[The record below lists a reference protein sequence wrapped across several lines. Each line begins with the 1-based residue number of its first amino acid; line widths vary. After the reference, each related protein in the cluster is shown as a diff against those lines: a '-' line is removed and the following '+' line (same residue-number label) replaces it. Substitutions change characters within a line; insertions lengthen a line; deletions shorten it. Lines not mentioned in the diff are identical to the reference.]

1 MTVYVLSGFGAA
13 IDGTPLVQGIDLNIA
28 AGEAV
33 ALAGASGSGKSLTAF
48 TPFGLSAAQG
58 LGSARLN
65 GMELLGQDEA
75 TLSALR
81 ARNVGFVFQQP
92 LTALSAHYRVARHL
106 TEAACQGGG
115 PRPDEG
121 QLADLLRETGF
132 ADPARI
138 LRCYPHQLSGGERQ
152 RVMIACAI
160 AHQPRLLIAD
170 EPTAALD
177 APLRRGVMELLDRL
191 RRERQL
197 ALLIISHDL
206 PALARHA
213 DRIVML
219 DAGRVAESAPARQ
232 MVSAP
237 QSGAARNLVAAI
249 PRLDEAEPALP
260 AIGAPLLRVDNLSV
274 RFRAPGWRR
283 PPIRAVDSVS
293 FDLAAGEAVALV
305 GGSGSGKSTI
315 GRAIAGLG
323 PISDGQIIWQGTPL
337 PARRSR
343 AHRALIQPV
352 FQDPVASLDPRW
364 PVDAVI
370 GEPLAY
376 LPHEKPA
383 PDLGDLLNDVSLP
396 ASLASRPARS
406 LSGGQAQRVAIA
418 RALAANAQMLV
429 LDEATS
435 ALDPLVAAEM
445 VALFA
450 RLQRAR
456 GLALLFITHDI
467 ALARRLCHRI
477 IVLDQGRIVESGPA
491 TEMVK
496 APQHDATQRL
506 VAASGR

>member
-1 MTVYVLSGFGAA
+1 MSVYTLDGFGAA
-13 IDGTPLVQGIDLNIA
+13 IGGAPLVQGISLSIA

-48 TPFGLSAAQG
+48 TPFGLSAATAM
-58 LGSARLN
+58 GSARL
-65 GMELLGQDEA
+65 GDRQLVGLDEE
-75 TLSALR
+75 TLSTLR
-81 ARNVGFVFQQP
+81 ARDVGFVFQQP

-106 TEAACQGGG
+106 TEAACQAGG
-115 PRPDEG
+115 PRPDEAM
-121 QLADLLRETGF
+121 LADLLRETGF
-132 ADPARI
+132 VDPERI

-160 AHQPRLLIAD
+160 AHRPRLLIAD

-177 APLRRGVMELLDRL
+177 APLRRGVMDLLDRL
-191 RRERQL
+191 RRERDL

-219 DAGRVAESAPARQ
+219 DAGRMAESAPAK
-232 MVSAP
+232 MLFSAP
-237 QSGAARNLVAAI
+237 KSAAAKALAAAI
-249 PRLDEAEPALP
+249 PRLDEPAPDLP
-260 AIGAPLLRVDNLSV
+260 TTDAPLLAVKNLSV
-274 RFRAPGWRR
+274 RFPAPGWFKS
-283 PPIRAVDSVS
+283 PIHAVDDVS
-293 FDLAAGEAVALV
+293 LSIAAGEAVALV

-323 PISDGQIIWQGTPL
+323 PISDGQILWQGQPL
-337 PARRSR
+337 PARRHKR
-343 AHRALIQPV
+343 HRALIQPV

-364 PVDAVI
+364 PVAAVI
-370 GEPLAY
+370 GEPLDY
-376 LPHEKPA
+376 LPSQGPA
-383 PDLGDLLNDVSLP
+383 PDMAGLLADVSLP
-396 ASLASRPARS
+396 ADFASRSSHS

-418 RALAANAQMLV
+418 RALAAIPQLLV

-450 RLQRAR
+450 QLQRTR
-456 GLALLFITHDI
+456 ELALLFITHDI

-477 IVLDQGRIVESGPA
+477 IVLDQGRIVESGA
-491 TEMVK
+491 AAEVVG
-496 APQHDATQRL
+496 APQHEVTQRL
-506 VAASGR
+506 VAASG